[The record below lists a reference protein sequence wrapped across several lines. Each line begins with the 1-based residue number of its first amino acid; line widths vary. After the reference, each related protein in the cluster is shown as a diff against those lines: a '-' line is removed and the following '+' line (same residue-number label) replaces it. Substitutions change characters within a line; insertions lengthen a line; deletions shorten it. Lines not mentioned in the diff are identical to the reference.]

1 MSVVTGGIDL
11 AKHVFQI
18 HGVDARG
25 KVVVKKRLTRAEV
38 VRFMAK
44 MTPCLVGMEV
54 CGGANYWSRKF
65 QSFGHQVR
73 LMSPQFVKPYVKSN
87 KNDCNDAEA
96 ICEAVSRP
104 TMRFVMPKSIPQQD
118 LQSLHRIRQRLIQT
132 RTALTNQIRGL
143 LGEYG
148 ITIPQQ
154 ITQVRRRLP
163 AILDDTTNDL
173 TALGRGML
181 GDLYSELA
189 ALDERIA
196 RVDGRLKQSFAES
209 DLCQRLAQVEGV
221 GPMIA
226 TAMAAA
232 VSDPTAFKNG
242 RQLAAWLGLVPRQQ
256 SSGGKQVLLGISKRG
271 DRYLRSLL
279 IHGARAVVSRA
290 ATKTDARSRWIAEKQ
305 RLRGTN
311 RTCVAV
317 ANKNARILWALMA
330 KHETYQRVA

>member
-1 MSVVTGGIDL
+1 
-11 AKHVFQI
+11 
-18 HGVDARG
+18 
-25 KVVVKKRLTRAEV
+25 
-38 VRFMAK
+38 
-44 MTPCLVGMEV
+44 
-54 CGGANYWSRKF
+54 
-65 QSFGHQVR
+65 
-73 LMSPQFVKPYVKSN
+73 
-87 KNDCNDAEA
+87 
-96 ICEAVSRP
+96 
-104 TMRFVMPKSIPQQD
+104 
-118 LQSLHRIRQRLIQT
+118 
-132 RTALTNQIRGL
+132 
-143 LGEYG
+143 
-148 ITIPQQ
+148 
-154 ITQVRRRLP
+154 
-163 AILDDTTNDL
+163 
-173 TALGRGML
+173 ML
-181 GDLYSELA
+181 GDLYNELA
-189 ALDERIA
+189 ARDERIA
-196 RVDGRLKQSFAES
+196 RVDGRLKQSCAAS

-317 ANKNARILWALMA
+317 ANKHARILWALMA
-330 KHETYQRVA
+330 THETYHRVA

>member
-1 MSVVTGGIDL
+1 MDPSLFSLHREKFKIRQGRCSDVLNKGGTRMKVTTIGIDL
-11 AKHVFQI
+11 AKQVFQV
-18 HGVDARG
+18 HGVDGQG
-25 KVVVKKRLTRAEV
+25 KAVLRKRLSRSELA
-38 VRFMAK
+38 RFM
-44 MTPCLVGMEV
+44 MNLSPCLVGMEA

-104 TMRFVMPKSIPQQD
+104 TMRFVTPKSIAQQD

-132 RTALTNQIRGL
+132 RTALTNQIRCL

-148 ITIPQQ
+148 ITIPRQ

-163 AILDDTTNDL
+163 AILDDTANDL

-196 RVDGRLKQSFAES
+196 HVDGRLKQS
-209 DLCQRLAQVEGV
+209 
-221 GPMIA
+221 
-226 TAMAAA
+226 
-232 VSDPTAFKNG
+232 
-242 RQLAAWLGLVPRQQ
+242 
-256 SSGGKQVLLGISKRG
+256 
-271 DRYLRSLL
+271 
-279 IHGARAVVSRA
+279 
-290 ATKTDARSRWIAEKQ
+290 
-305 RLRGTN
+305 
-311 RTCVAV
+311 
-317 ANKNARILWALMA
+317 
-330 KHETYQRVA
+330 